1 VFNLTNTRRVIDY
14 NNFTEVSLDNSN
26 PDFGTP
32 TSQIISGP
40 QFQTPRQIRVGVRLS
55 F

>member
-1 VFNLTNTRRVIDY
+1 VFNLLNTRRVIDY
-14 NNFTEVSLDNSN
+14 NNFTEVSLENPN

-32 TSQIISGP
+32 TSQNVSGP
-40 QFQTPRQIRVGVRLS
+40 QFQTPRQIRIGARLA